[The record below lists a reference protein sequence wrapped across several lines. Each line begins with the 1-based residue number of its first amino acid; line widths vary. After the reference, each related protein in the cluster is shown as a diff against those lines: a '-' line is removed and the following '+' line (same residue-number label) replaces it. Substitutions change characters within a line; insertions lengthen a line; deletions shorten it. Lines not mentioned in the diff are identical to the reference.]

1 MDLNTIE
8 HVICPRARAAIP
20 AVGPGDAYLAGGT
33 WLFSEPQT
41 HLNRLVDLTSLLWPP
56 LERNET
62 GLAIAATCTL
72 ATLEAFEP
80 PAAWH
85 AARLI
90 RQCCRALLGSF
101 KIRRAA
107 TIGGNLCLALP
118 AAPMAALAVAL
129 QGICVIWSPNGTE
142 YLLPARDFIIGAQK
156 TALRHG
162 EILRAVC
169 VAESALCRR
178 AAFRQI
184 SLTPLGRSAA
194 LLIGTRDGDRI
205 DLTIT
210 AAVANPVSLTVPTGL
225 AQTKL
230 NAMIDQAVP
239 AWYDDVHGRPAWRRR
254 ITHVMAADICAE
266 LTSS

>member
-1 MDLNTIE
+1 MDLNTITQ
-8 HVICPRARAAIP
+8 VICPRTRTAIP
-20 AVGPGDAYLAGGT
+20 ALGPGDAYLAGGT

-41 HLNRLVDLTSLLWPP
+41 HLNRLVDLTSLQWPP
-56 LERNET
+56 LERSDA

-72 ATLEAFEP
+72 AALEAFEP
-80 PAAWH
+80 PATWH

-90 RQCCRALLGSF
+90 RQCCRTLLGSF

-118 AAPMAALAVAL
+118 ASPMAALAVAL
-129 QGICVIWSPNGTE
+129 QGICTIWAPNGTE
-142 YLLPARDFIIGAQK
+142 YFLPALEFITGAQA

-162 EILRAVC
+162 EILRALRVTGP
-169 VAESALCRR
+169 ALSRR
-178 AAFRQI
+178 AAFRQM

-210 AAVANPVSLTVPTGL
+210 ASVAKPLYVSVPASVARTVL
-225 AQTKL
+225 A
-230 NAMIDQAVP
+230 AMIDRAVP

-254 ITHVMAADICAE
+254 ITHMMAADICAE
-266 LTSS
+266 LVSS

>member
-1 MDLNTIE
+1 MDLNTNE
-8 HVICPRARAAIP
+8 QGICPRARAEIP
-20 AVGPGDAYLAGGT
+20 ALATGDAYLAGGT

-41 HLNRLVDLTSLLWPP
+41 HLNRLVDLTSLRWPP
-56 LERNET
+56 LERNGS

-72 ATLEAFEP
+72 AMLEAFEP
-80 PAAWH
+80 PANWH

-101 KIRRAA
+101 KVRRTA

-129 QGICVIWSPNGTE
+129 HGVCIIWAPNGTE
-142 YLLPARDFIIGAQK
+142 YSLPARHFITGAQK

-169 VAESALCRR
+169 LADSALCRR
-178 AAFRQI
+178 AAFRQM

-194 LLIGTRDGDRI
+194 LLIGTRHDDRI

-210 AAVANPVSLTVPTGL
+210 ASVANPFYLSVPADL
-225 AQTKL
+225 AAAALAAT
-230 NAMIDQAVP
+230 IDQAVP
-239 AWYDDVHGRPAWRRR
+239 AWYDDVHGHPAWRRR
-254 ITHVMAADICAE
+254 ITHLMAADICAE
-266 LTSS
+266 LASS